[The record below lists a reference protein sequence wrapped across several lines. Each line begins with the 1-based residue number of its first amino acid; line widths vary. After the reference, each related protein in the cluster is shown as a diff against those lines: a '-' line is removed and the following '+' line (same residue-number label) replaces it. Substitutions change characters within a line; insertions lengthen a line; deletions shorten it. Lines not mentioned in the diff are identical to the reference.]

1 MLGKNIKE
9 LRKEKGLTQTELARE
24 IGVTQGA
31 IYFWEK
37 EVNEPTAGF
46 LVRLAK
52 FFEISVDELLSFEP
66 SRSEEIPSK
75 NAELIALYNKLT
87 TNQQNMILNIIKEM
101 IKP

>member
-66 SRSEEIPSK
+66 SRNEEIPSK